1 MMNKTLPN
9 IELAFRIYHNHRKV
23 ITPKMLE
30 EMKKRANI
38 TEWQLL
44 NALNQIGQLTAS
56 GTERLEQLK
65 AERLEQKR

>member
-23 ITPKMLE
+23 ISPQMLE
-30 EMKKRANI
+30 EMKRRANI

-44 NALNQIGQLTAS
+44 NALKQIDHLTAS
-56 GTERLEQLK
+56 GAERLEQLK
-65 AERLEQKR
+65 AERAEQKR